1 MELVA
6 PEFHVLNAHNASVLI
21 DSDAFDEDVIPEQL
35 NAFVDDPNHDL
46 IFATVDN
53 VPVGIASGAMLL
65 HPDKAPAFFVAE
77 VGVNEEWRRRG
88 IASELVYRL
97 INLARKKG
105 SVGIWLA
112 TELDNEEARGLYRK
126 LKARETQD
134 IVVYDWDG
142 AMDD

>member
-1 MELVA
+1 MEAA
-6 PEFHVLNAHNASVLI
+6 PKFHVLNAQNANVLL
-21 DSDAFDEDVIPEQL
+21 DSDVFDEDVMPEQL
-35 NAFVDDPNHDL
+35 SAFVDDPNHDL

-65 HPDKAPAFFVAE
+65 HPDKAPAFFIAE
-77 VGVNEEWRRRG
+77 VGVNEEWRRLG
-88 IASELVYRL
+88 IASGLVSRL
-97 INLARKKG
+97 IRLARKKG

-112 TELDNEEARGLYRK
+112 TELDNDEARGLYRK
-126 LKARETQD
+126 LNARETQD